1 MVQFRKKSSGERIDL
16 LDRQGKV
23 AVYTPMFN
31 VAIVLYKWNGIVGIV
46 KLSFLDSWF
55 LNSDSFLL
63 IVKPIKR
70 WEYVY

>member
-31 VAIVLYKWNGIVGIV
+31 VADYG
-46 KLSFLDSWF
+46 
-55 LNSDSFLL
+55 
-63 IVKPIKR
+63 
-70 WEYVY
+70 